1 MMKHTLFARLAKD
14 RAGNF
19 GIMTAAILPVL
30 MAVGGVA
37 VDLTQAM
44 DQKNQLQA
52 LADSATLA
60 AASAMA
66 AKGTMTTAEAQ
77 KLGTD
82 MYVAQKIEA
91 LKNSGLSAEQQ
102 AAEEA
107 KLRANTQTLATS
119 SGSSTTAASYE
130 VRMKSSYDVPLSGLT
145 SLLGFRTV
153 RVSVESVAASGRE
166 GNALSMYLALD
177 ESGSMAE
184 DTTTVNATAPTK
196 TGWVDGPYEC
206 GTNKKS
212 KTCDGW
218 HMGEVPNYM
227 TKIASLKAAAGVM
240 FAELEK
246 ADSNH
251 VLIRVGADSYDDQ
264 TKAQQSIQWGTS
276 LVDSYVKKLPEP
288 PSGGTDASGALT
300 NALNALKNANAT
312 EKTAHDGE
320 GNTNFDRYIVFM
332 TDGEMTGNSGT
343 WNSTIDAKVRDICLN
358 AKSDGLTDLLK
369 QKLKDGKQLTEE
381 EMGKGIRIY
390 TIAFMAPDRGK
401 KLLNYCSSGPGYYY
415 EPENMTTLVKN
426 FAEIARKAAKTG
438 TRLTN

>member
-1 MMKHTLFARLAKD
+1 MKHTLFARLAKD

-19 GIMTAAILPVL
+19 GIMTAALLPVL
-30 MAVGGVA
+30 LAVGGVA

-52 LADSATLA
+52 LADGATLA

-82 MYVAQKIEA
+82 MYVAQTMKSLE
-91 LKNSGLSAEQQ
+91 NSDLSAEAL

-107 KLRANTQTLATS
+107 KLRANTQTLATT
-119 SGSSTTAASYE
+119 SGNSTTAASYE
-130 VRMKSSYDVPLSGLT
+130 VRMKSSYDVPLGGLT
-145 SLLGFRTV
+145 SLLGFQTM
-153 RVSVESVAASGRE
+153 RVSVESVSASGRE

-184 DTTTVNATAPTK
+184 DTTTINPAQPTK
-196 TGWVDGPYEC
+196 QVPYAC
-206 GTNKKS
+206 GKNKK
-212 KTCDGW
+212 KTCYDT
-218 HMGEVPNYM
+218 VDNYL
-227 TKIASLKAAAGVM
+227 TKMESLKAAAGVM

-246 ADSNH
+246 ADPNH

-276 LVDSYVKKLPEP
+276 LVDSYVNKLPEP

-300 NALNALKNANAT
+300 NALNALKKANTT
-312 EKTAHDGE
+312 EKTAHDGKD
-320 GNTNFDRYIVFM
+320 NSNFDRFIVFM

-343 WNSTIDAKVRDICLN
+343 WNSTIDTKVRDICLN
-358 AKSDGLTDLLK
+358 AKSDGLTEAA
-369 QKLKDGKQLTEE
+369 KLKLKNGQQLTEE
-381 EMGKGIRIY
+381 EMSTGIKIY
-390 TIAFMAPDRGK
+390 TIAFMAPDKGK
-401 KLLNYCSSGPGYYY
+401 KLLNYCASGPEYYY
-415 EPENMTTLVKN
+415 EPTDMTTLVES
-426 FAEIARKAAKTG
+426 FGEIARKAAQTG

>member
-1 MMKHTLFARLAKD
+1 MMKHTIFARLAKD

-19 GIMTAAILPVL
+19 GIMTAAMLPVL
-30 MAVGGVA
+30 LAVGGVA

-52 LADSATLA
+52 LADGATLA

-77 KLGTD
+77 QLGTD
-82 MYVAQKIEA
+82 MYIAQKIKE
-91 LKNSGLSAEQQ
+91 LKNSGASAETL

-107 KLRANTQTLATS
+107 KLRANTETLVTS

-130 VRMKSSYDVPLSGLT
+130 VRMKSSYDVALSGLT
-145 SLLGFRTV
+145 SFLGFPTV

-184 DTTTVNATAPTK
+184 DTTTINSAQPTIQQSY
-196 TGWVDGPYEC
+196 PC
-206 GTNKKS
+206 GRNNNKI
-212 KTCDGW
+212 CYGD
-218 HMGEVPNYM
+218 VPNYL
-227 TKIASLKAAAGVM
+227 TKMESLKAAAGVM

-251 VLIRVGADSYDDQ
+251 ELIRVGADSYDDQ
-264 TKAQQSIQWGTS
+264 TKTQQSIQWGTS
-276 LVDSYVKKLPEP
+276 LVDSYVKRLPEP

-300 NALNALKNANAT
+300 NAFNALKNANAT
-312 EKTAHDGE
+312 EKTAHAGK

-343 WNSTIDAKVRDICLN
+343 WNSTIDTRVRDICLN
-358 AKSDGLTDLLK
+358 AKSDGLTDAA
-369 QKLKDGKQLTEE
+369 KLKLKNGQQLTEE
-381 EMGKGIRIY
+381 EMSKGIKIY

-401 KLLNYCSSGPGYYY
+401 KLLNYCASGPGYYY
-415 EPENMTTLVKN
+415 EPTDMTTLVKT
-426 FAEIARKAAKTG
+426 FGEIARKAAQTG

>member
-1 MMKHTLFARLAKD
+1 
-14 RAGNF
+14 
-19 GIMTAAILPVL
+19 MTAALLPVL
-30 MAVGGVA
+30 LAVGGVA

-52 LADSATLA
+52 LADGATLA

-82 MYVAQKIEA
+82 MYVAQKIAA
-91 LKNSGLSAEQQ
+91 LKDSGLSAEAQ

-145 SLLGFRTV
+145 SLLGFQTV

-177 ESGSMAE
+177 ESGSMKE
-184 DTTTVNATAPTK
+184 DTTTINSAQPTIQESYK
-196 TGWVDGPYEC
+196 C
-206 GTNKKS
+206 GKNNKQ
-212 KTCDGW
+212 TCYKD
-218 HMGEVPNYM
+218 VPNYL
-227 TKIASLKAAAGVM
+227 TKMESLKAAAGVM

-246 ADSNH
+246 ADPNH
-251 VLIRVGADSYDDQ
+251 ELIRVGADSYDDQ
-264 TKAQQSIQWGTS
+264 TKAEQSIQWGTS

-312 EKTAHDGE
+312 EKTAHDGK

-343 WNSTIDAKVRDICLN
+343 WNSTIDAKVRNTCLN

-369 QKLKDGKQLTEE
+369 QKLKEGKQLTEE

-390 TIAFMAPDRGK
+390 TIAFMAPDKGK
-401 KLLNYCSSGPGYYY
+401 SLLNYCASGPEYYY
-415 EPENMTTLVKN
+415 EPTDMTTLVKT
-426 FAEIARKAAKTG
+426 FGEIARKAAKTG

>member
-1 MMKHTLFARLAKD
+1 MKHTLFARLAQD

-19 GIMTAAILPVL
+19 GIMTAAMLPVL
-30 MAVGGVA
+30 LAVGGVA

-52 LADSATLA
+52 LADGATLA
-60 AASAMA
+60 AAAAMA
-66 AKGTMTTAEAQ
+66 DKGTMTTAEAQ

-82 MYVAQKIEA
+82 MYIAQKMKE
-91 LKNSGLSAEQQ
+91 LKNSGLSAEAL

-107 KLRANTQTLATS
+107 KLRANTQTLVTS

-130 VRMKSSYDVPLSGLT
+130 VRMTSSYDVPLSGLT
-145 SLLGFRTV
+145 SLLGFRTM
-153 RVSVESVAASGRE
+153 RVSVESVSASGRE

-184 DTTTVNATAPTK
+184 DTTTINSAQPTLQQS
-196 TGWVDGPYEC
+196 YSC
-206 GTNKKS
+206 GKNNKQ
-212 KTCDGW
+212 TCYRD
-218 HMGEVPNYM
+218 VPNYL
-227 TKIASLKAAAGVM
+227 TKMESLKAAAGVM
-240 FAELEK
+240 FQELET
-246 ADSNH
+246 ADPNH

-276 LVDSYVKKLPEP
+276 LVDSYVNKLPEP
-288 PSGGTDASGALT
+288 PSGGTDARGALT

-312 EKTAHDGE
+312 EKTAHDGQ

-343 WNSTIDAKVRDICLN
+343 WNSTIDAQVRSICLN
-358 AKSDGLTDLLK
+358 AKSDGLTDAA
-369 QKLKDGKQLTEE
+369 KLKLKNGQQLTEE
-381 EMGKGIRIY
+381 EMAKGIKIY
-390 TIAFMAPDRGK
+390 TIAFMAPAKGK
-401 KLLNYCSSGPGYYY
+401 SLLNYCASGPEYYY
-415 EPENMTTLVKN
+415 EPTDMTTLVES
-426 FAEIARKAAKTG
+426 FGEIARKAAQTG

>member
-1 MMKHTLFARLAKD
+1 MKHTLFARLAQD

-19 GIMTAAILPVL
+19 GIMTAAMLPVL
-30 MAVGGVA
+30 LAVGGVA

-60 AASAMA
+60 AAAAMA
-66 AKGTMTTAEAQ
+66 DKGTMTTAEAQ

-82 MYVAQKIEA
+82 MYIAQKMEE
-91 LKNSGLSAEQQ
+91 LKNSGLSAEQL
-102 AAEEA
+102 ATEEA
-107 KLRANTQTLATS
+107 KLRANTQTLVTS

-130 VRMKSSYDVPLSGLT
+130 VRMKSSYDVALSGLT
-145 SLLGFRTV
+145 SLLGFRTM

-177 ESGSMAE
+177 ESGSMKE
-184 DTTTVNATAPTK
+184 DTTTINSAQPTIQQSY
-196 TGWVDGPYEC
+196 PC
-206 GTNKKS
+206 GRNYRQ
-212 KTCDGW
+212 TCYKD
-218 HMGEVPNYM
+218 VPNYL
-227 TKIASLKAAAGVM
+227 TKMESLKAAAGVM

-246 ADSNH
+246 ADPNH
-251 VLIRVGADSYDDQ
+251 ELIRVGADSYDDQ
-264 TKAQQSIQWGTS
+264 TKAEQSIQWGTS

-312 EKTAHDGE
+312 EKTAHDGK

-343 WNSTIDAKVRDICLN
+343 WNSTIDARVRSTCLN
-358 AKSDGLTDLLK
+358 AKSDGLTDAA
-369 QKLKDGKQLTEE
+369 KLKLKNGQQLTEE
-381 EMGKGIRIY
+381 EMAKGIKIY
-390 TIAFMAPDRGK
+390 TIAFMAPDKGK
-401 KLLNYCSSGPGYYY
+401 SLLNYCASGPEYYY
-415 EPENMTTLVKN
+415 EPTDMTTLVQT
-426 FAEIARKAAKTG
+426 FGEIARKAAQTG

>member
-1 MMKHTLFARLAKD
+1 MMKHTIFGRLAKD

-19 GIMTAAILPVL
+19 GIMTAALLPVL
-30 MAVGGVA
+30 LAVGGVA

-82 MYVAQKIEA
+82 MYIAQKIEE
-91 LKNSGLSAEQQ
+91 LKNSGASAEAL

-145 SLLGFRTV
+145 SFLGFPTV
-153 RVSVESVAASGRE
+153 RVSVESVSASGRE

-177 ESGSMAE
+177 ESGSMKE
-184 DTTTVNATAPTK
+184 DTTTVNEADPTK
-196 TGWVDGPYEC
+196 PGWVYGTYPC
-206 GTNKKS
+206 GNKNS
-212 KTCDGW
+212 KTCEGW
-218 HMGEVPNYM
+218 HTGEVPNYM

-251 VLIRVGADSYDDQ
+251 ELIRVGADSYDDQ
-264 TKAQQSIQWGTS
+264 TKTEQSIQWGTS

-288 PSGGTDASGALT
+288 PAGGTDARGALT
-300 NALNALKNANAT
+300 NAFNALKNANAT

>member
-1 MMKHTLFARLAKD
+1 MKHTIFARLAKD

-19 GIMTAAILPVL
+19 GIMTAALLPVL
-30 MAVGGVA
+30 LAVGGVA

-52 LADSATLA
+52 LADGATLA

-82 MYVAQKIEA
+82 MYIAQKIKE
-91 LKNSGLSAEQQ
+91 LKNSGVSAETL

-107 KLRANTQTLATS
+107 KLRANTETLVTF

-145 SLLGFRTV
+145 SFLGFPTV

-177 ESGSMAE
+177 ESGSMKE
-184 DTTTVNATAPTK
+184 DTTTINSAQPTIQESYK
-196 TGWVDGPYEC
+196 C
-206 GTNKKS
+206 GKNNKQ
-212 KTCDGW
+212 TCYKD
-218 HMGEVPNYM
+218 VPNYL
-227 TKIASLKAAAGVM
+227 TKMESLKAAAGVM
-240 FAELEK
+240 FQELGI
-246 ADSNH
+246 ADPNKT
-251 VLIRVGADSYDDQ
+251 LIRIGADSYTHE
-264 TKAQQSIQWGTS
+264 TKAEERMAWGMAN
-276 LVDSYVKKLPEP
+276 VIDYVNDLPDVP
-288 PSGGTDASGALT
+288 AGGTDASGAMA
-300 NALNALKNANAT
+300 NAYAALKKANVT
-312 EKTAHDGE
+312 EKAAHDAS
-320 GNTNFDRYIVFM
+320 GNTNFERFIVLM
-332 TDGEMTGNSGT
+332 TDGEMTGYSGT
-343 WNSTIDAKVRDICLN
+343 WNSTIDAKVRDMCLN
-358 AKSDGLTDLLK
+358 AKSDGLTDAA
-369 QKLKDGKQLTEE
+369 KLKLTEGKQLTEE

-401 KLLNYCSSGPGYYY
+401 SLLNYCSSGPGYYY
-415 EPENMTTLVKN
+415 EPTNMTTLVQT
-426 FAEIARKAAKTG
+426 FGEIARKAAQTG